1 MRVFTKVLVGILC
14 LWAIGSV
21 GLNSFGISLYWP
33 FFLSEEPIPEHRLLI
48 ARNGVLLT
56 FAYYGFLFLK
66 NSYGEVLPSH
76 FLKVFLFMTSIAGVL
91 VTVELNLYET
101 NELLSIL
108 LLFLCGIIIHAGSKD
123 SYRHYFTDGDDNQL

>member
-1 MRVFTKVLVGILC
+1 MRVFTRVLVGILC

-33 FFLSEEPIPEHRLLI
+33 FFLSEEPIPAHRLLI

-66 NSYGEVLPSH
+66 NSYSEVFPSH
-76 FLKVFLFMTSIAGVL
+76 FLKVFLFTTSIAGVL
-91 VTVELNLYET
+91 VTIDLDFYET

-108 LLFLCGIIIHAGSKD
+108 GLFLCGIVIHVGSKD
-123 SYRHYFTDGDDNQL
+123 SYGQYFTEE